1 MSSTVTTPR
10 TSSRPGVARAAAR
23 KPWRFFDVTV
33 VRVEQLTPSFVRF
46 TFTGPEL
53 DRFADPGLDVRIK
66 FVLPAPDGG
75 YAHLVRDPDDWYA
88 AWRAQPEERRNP
100 LRTYTTVAVRPELR
114 EVDVDVVLHGD
125 AGPASRWA
133 LTAQVGTPLVL
144 LGPDATFDGPVG
156 GLEFRPPA
164 RAHALLLA
172 GDETALPAIA
182 AICEDL
188 PADAWGEVHVEV
200 PHADDAR
207 ELVAPPGVQVTFL
220 ARDGMPAG
228 AAGTGQHGDPH
239 EGGHGAAH
247 GTLLV
252 PAVKAAAERI
262 LDAGVL
268 GADPPVQ
275 CRTAAGLEDVDVDT
289 SILWEVPGLL
299 EEETVL
305 YAWLAGEA
313 GAIKT
318 LRRHLVAE
326 LGVDRRAVAF
336 MGYWR
341 VGRAE
346 S

>member
-1 MSSTVTTPR
+1 MSQTVAATPAR
-10 TSSRPGVARAAAR
+10 SRRAASPRAAAR
-23 KPWRFFDVTV
+23 ATAPWRFFDVEV
-33 VRVEQLTPSFVRF
+33 ARVEQLSPSFRRF
-46 TFTGPEL
+46 TFTGLEL
-53 DRFADPGLDVRIK
+53 DRFGDPGLDVRIK

-75 YAHLVRDPDDWYA
+75 YEHLVRDADEWYA

-100 LRTYTTVAVRPELR
+100 LRTYTTVAVRPEAR

-133 LTAQVGTPLVL
+133 LDAEVGTPLVL

-156 GLEFRPPA
+156 GIEFRPPA

-188 PADAWGEVHVEV
+188 PADAWGEVYVEV
-200 PHADDAR
+200 PHAADER
-207 ELVAPPGVQVTFL
+207 PLVAPPGVRVTWL
-220 ARDGMPAG
+220 GRDTAPAG
-228 AAGTGQHGDPH
+228 TAGADGVAR
-239 EGGHGAAH
+239 AAH
-247 GTLLV
+247 GALLV
-252 PAVKAAAERI
+252 DAVKEAAERI
-262 LDAGVL
+262 LGAGVL
-268 GADPPVQ
+268 GADPPAQ
-275 CRTAAGLEDVDVDT
+275 CRTAEDLEDVDVDA

-299 EEETVL
+299 EEDTVL

-313 GAIKT
+313 SAIKT

-341 VGRAE
+341 EGRAE

>member
-1 MSSTVTTPR
+1 MSRTVTTPR
-10 TSSRPGVARAAAR
+10 AERPVVRPAARATR
-23 KPWRFFDVTV
+23 PWRFFDVEV
-33 VRVEQLTPSFVRF
+33 VRVEQLTPSFRRF
-46 TFTGPEL
+46 TFTGTDL

-75 YAHLVRDPDDWYA
+75 YTHLVRDTDDWYA

-100 LRTYTTVAVRPELR
+100 LRTYTTVAVRPEAR
-114 EVDVDVVLHGD
+114 EIDVDVVLHGD

-133 LTAQVGTPLVL
+133 LAADVGTALVL

-156 GLEFRPPA
+156 GIEFRPPA
-164 RAHALLLA
+164 RDHALLLA

-188 PADAWGEVHVEV
+188 PPTAWGEVYVEV
-200 PHADDAR
+200 PHAGDAR
-207 ELVAPPGVQVTFL
+207 TLVAPPGVQVTFL
-220 ARDGMPAG
+220 ARD
-228 AAGTGQHGDPH
+228 
-239 EGGHGAAH
+239 EVSHGADL

-262 LDAGVL
+262 LGAGVL
-268 GADPPVQ
+268 GADPPAQ
-275 CRTAAGLEDVDVDT
+275 CRTADDLEDVDVDA
-289 SILWEVPGLL
+289 SILWEVPGLP

-341 VGRAE
+341 TGRAE

>member
-1 MSSTVTTPR
+1 VSQTVAAPR
-10 TSSRPGVARAAAR
+10 TAASRRTRAAAR
-23 KPWRFFDVTV
+23 PTSPWQFFDVEV
-33 VRVEQLTPSFVRF
+33 ARIEQVTPSFRRI

-53 DRFADPGLDVRIK
+53 EHFGDPGYDVRIK

-75 YAHLVRDPDDWYA
+75 YEHLVRDGEWYA

-100 LRTYTTVAVRPELR
+100 FRTYTTVAVRPEAR

-133 LTAQVGTPLVL
+133 LAAEVGTPLVL
-144 LGPDATFDGPVG
+144 LGPDARFDGPTG
-156 GLEFRPPA
+156 GIEFHPPT

-188 PADAWGEVHVEV
+188 PAGAWGEVYVEV
-200 PHADDAR
+200 PHAADAR
-207 ELVAPPGVQVTFL
+207 ELVAPPGVRVTFL
-220 ARDGMPAG
+220 GRDADGPDG
-228 AAGTGQHGDPH
+228 
-239 EGGHGAAH
+239 EGAAH
-247 GTLLV
+247 GSLLV
-252 PAVKAAAERI
+252 PAVKEAAERI
-262 LDAGVL
+262 LGAGVL
-268 GADPPVQ
+268 GADPPTQ
-275 CRTAAGLEDVDVDT
+275 CATADSLEDVDIDA
-289 SILWEVPGLL
+289 SILWEVPALL

-313 GAIKT
+313 SAIKT
-318 LRRHLVAE
+318 LRRHLVSD

-341 VGRAE
+341 EGRAE

>member
-1 MSSTVTTPR
+1 MSQTVETPR
-10 TSSRPGVARAAAR
+10 TAARRRPAARAAAR
-23 KPWRFFDVTV
+23 ATSPWQFFDVAV
-33 VRVEQLTPSFVRF
+33 ARIEQLTPSYRRF

-53 DRFADPGLDVRIK
+53 AHFADPGRDVRIK

-75 YAHLVRDPDDWYA
+75 YEHLVRSDDWYA

-100 LRTYTTVAVRPELR
+100 FRTYTTVAVRPEVG

-133 LTAQVGTPLVL
+133 LHAEVGTPLVL
-144 LGPDATFDGPVG
+144 LGPDARFDGPPG
-156 GLEFRPPA
+156 GIEFHPPA

-188 PADAWGEVHVEV
+188 PADAWGEVYVEV
-200 PHADDAR
+200 PHVQDAR
-207 ELVAPPGVQVTFL
+207 TLVAPPGVRVTFL
-220 ARDGMPAG
+220 ARDAEAAPHDLTDDVAG
-228 AAGTGQHGDPH
+228 DRTHA
-239 EGGHGAAH
+239 EHGA
-247 GTLLV
+247 LLV
-252 PAVKAAAERI
+252 PAVKEAAERI
-262 LDAGVL
+262 LAAGVL
-268 GADPPVQ
+268 GTDPPTQ
-275 CRTAAGLEDVDVDT
+275 CTTAESLEDVDVDA
-289 SILWEVPGLL
+289 SILWEVPALL
-299 EEETVL
+299 EDETVL

-313 GAIKT
+313 SVIKT

-341 VGRAE
+341 QGRAE
-346 S
+346 G